1 MYYVYSINELYFGIS
16 TMDLEFI
23 KYYHETCSAS
33 GGYSKLHVFLREHKN
48 FFIRVVSV
56 HDSYEEAKSK
66 RVFGILNE
74 SFSRVP
80 TIYKIFCLDP
90 KVTEQ
95 YIGQTMNFDNR
106 MFSHFLSLN
115 FHNST
120 IKLYDF
126 IRSHGNWRNFN
137 MIPVRQYPV
146 TTTKQNL
153 DRLEYY
159 WWNKLGGE
167 LNSIKPGTHRSKWK
181 GSDEEFEESCS
192 SSSLNLEKFSIRE
205 ISLDI

>member
-1 MYYVYSINELYFGIS
+1 MYSINELYFGIS
-16 TMDLEFI
+16 TMDLELLRF
-23 KYYHETCSAS
+23 YYAS
-33 GGYSKLHVFLREHKN
+33 FFCGDSKLHVFLREHKN
-48 FFIRVVSV
+48 FFIRVVSC

-80 TIYKIFCLDP
+80 IIYKIFCLDP

-106 MFSHFLSLN
+106 MFSHFISLN

-126 IRSHGNWRNFN
+126 IRSHGGWSNWK
-137 MIPVRQYPV
+137 MITVRQYPV

-159 WWNKLGGE
+159 WWKKLGGE

-181 GSDEEFEESCS
+181 GSDEDFEENVFSGN
-192 SSSLNLEKFSIRE
+192 LNLEKFSIKE
-205 ISLDI
+205 STLDI